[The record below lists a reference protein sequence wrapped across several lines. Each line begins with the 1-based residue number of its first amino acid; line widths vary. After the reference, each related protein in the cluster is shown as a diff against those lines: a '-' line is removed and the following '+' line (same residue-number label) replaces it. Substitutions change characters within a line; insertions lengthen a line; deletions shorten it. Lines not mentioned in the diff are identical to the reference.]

1 VHVPGI
7 RPAARATLASALV
20 LCGLV
25 AQPTAARAAITGSQ
39 ITTPS
44 DPSFFVAD
52 EDAATQFFAIA
63 GTTSG
68 GNPATDEIAIRC
80 YFGTKSVKLA
90 GPVPLNPDGSFAVL
104 LANLN
109 NVLDLTCRLRAVP
122 SGAAPADLTPF
133 AGPLIGVGERA
144 TSRVKGGPNNTKAY
158 DYVFDAQQK
167 AGAFDYASLG
177 TCGVNDGYL
186 YDPTFANTTVT
197 FACNAGL
204 LGGDTAVKPTR
215 SELQIDGANA
225 YAPAAAFA
233 VNSAAA
239 GLPAVTTSYTLDAAT
254 GDVAIHETD
263 PLVTCPSTAYPPT
276 AASCSKFTASGVT
289 DNRTISQDHD
299 GRISW
304 ISDVFTS
311 TDGKAHAL
319 DLLWD
324 NSQRFWGPSGNST
337 QLEYELPGQTAFA
350 KHAVGDAVALHG
362 APGRILV
369 RMSGAADGEV
379 STGQGAIVF
388 DRPASQARFTY
399 AQPTRSTFTLHQTG
413 TVPAG
418 ASTRFRFAYVQD
430 YHAATVASLAQTA
443 RAAFLNTVA
452 VARSGKG
459 RGKVTSAPGGISCG
473 KTCSHGYGYGTSL
486 TLKAKPAKGSRF
498 VRWSGACKG
507 AGRCRLVVGDPIKV
521 GATFALRPC
530 VVPNVL
536 GKPLRA
542 AKLAI
547 KRRFCSVG
555 KVTIAPSTL
564 VRGRVVSQRPK
575 PGQKLKQHARVDLV
589 VSGG

>member
-1 VHVPGI
+1 MHLPGM
-7 RPAARATLASALV
+7 RPAAGAALASALLV
-20 LCGLV
+20 VGLA
-25 AQPTAARAAITGSQ
+25 AQPTAAGAAIAASQ

-68 GNPATDEIAIRC
+68 GNPATDAIAIRC

-109 NVLDLTCRLRAVP
+109 DVLDLTCRLRAVP
-122 SGAAPADLTPF
+122 SGITPADLTPY
-133 AGPLIGVGERA
+133 AGPLIGVGERT
-144 TSRVKGGPNNTKAY
+144 TSRVKGGPNNKKAH

-167 AGAFDYASLG
+167 TGAYDYASLG

-197 FACNAGL
+197 FACDAGL
-204 LGGDTAVKPTR
+204 LGRDSTAKPTR

-233 VNSAAA
+233 VNPAAT
-239 GLPAVTTSYTLDAAT
+239 GLPAVTTTYTLDTAT
-254 GDVAIHETD
+254 GDVAIRESD
-263 PLVTCPSTAYPPT
+263 PLVKCPNATYPPG
-276 AASCSKFTASGVT
+276 AASCSSFAPTGVR
-289 DNRTISQDHD
+289 DNRTITQDHD

-304 ISDVFTS
+304 ITDVFTS
-311 TDGKAHAL
+311 NDGKAHAL

-337 QLEYELPGQTAFA
+337 QLEYALPGQNAFA
-350 KHAVGDAVALHG
+350 KHVARDAVALHG

-369 RMSGAADGEV
+369 RMSGAADGEM

-388 DRPASQARFTY
+388 DRPASQATFTY
-399 AQPTRSTFTLHQTG
+399 VQPTRSAFTLHQTG

-443 RAAFLNTVA
+443 RAAFLNPVA

-459 RGKVTSAPGGISCG
+459 KVTSSPGGISCG
-473 KTCSHGYGYGTSL
+473 KACSHGYGYGTSL

-498 VRWSGACKG
+498 VRWSGACTGTGKCKLAVGG
-507 AGRCRLVVGDPIKV
+507 AIKV
-521 GATFALRPC
+521 GATFAPRPC
-530 VVPNVL
+530 VVPNVV
-536 GKPLRA
+536 GKPLKA
-542 AKLAI
+542 AKLAL
-547 KRRFCSVG
+547 KKRFCSAG
-555 KVTIAPSTL
+555 KITLAPSTL
-564 VRGRVVSQRPK
+564 AKGHVVSQRPK
-575 PGQKLKQHARVDLV
+575 PGKKLQQHARIDLV

>member
-1 VHVPGI
+1 MHVPWI
-7 RPAARATLASALV
+7 RSAAGAALASALV
-20 LCGLV
+20 FGGLV
-25 AQPTAARAAITGSQ
+25 AAPTAARAAITGSR

-52 EDAATQFFAIA
+52 EDAATQSFAIA

-68 GNPATDEIAIRC
+68 GNPATDAVTIRC

-90 GPVPLNPDGSFAVL
+90 GPVPLNADGSFAVL

-109 NVLDLTCRLRAVP
+109 DVLDLTCRLRAVP
-122 SGAAPADLTPF
+122 SGTAPADPTPY

-144 TSRVKGGPNNTKAY
+144 TSRVKGGPNNKKAY

-167 AGAFDYASLG
+167 TGAFDYASLG
-177 TCGVNDGYL
+177 TCGVDDGYL

-204 LGGDTAVKPTR
+204 LGRESAAKPAR
-215 SELQIDGANA
+215 SELRIDGANA

-233 VNSAAA
+233 VNPAAT
-239 GLPAVTTSYTLDAAT
+239 GLPTVTTSYTLDAAT
-254 GDVAIHETD
+254 GEVAIHETD
-263 PLVTCPSTAYPPT
+263 PLVACPGAAYPPT
-276 AASCSKFTASGVT
+276 TASCSSFTPTGVT
-289 DNRTISQDHD
+289 DTRTITQDHD

-337 QLEYELPGQTAFA
+337 QLEYELPGQNAFA
-350 KHAVGDAVALHG
+350 KHVAGDAVALQG

-369 RMSGAADGEV
+369 RMSGAADGEM

-388 DRPASQARFTY
+388 DRPASQATFTSV
-399 AQPTRSTFTLHQTG
+399 QPTRSTFTLHQTG

-430 YHAATVASLAQTA
+430 YHAATVASLARTA
-443 RAAFLNTVA
+443 RAAFLVTA
-452 VARSGKG
+452 AIARSGKG
-459 RGKVTSAPGGISCG
+459 KGKVTSSPRGISCG
-473 KTCSHGYGYGTSL
+473 KVCSHGYGYGTSL
-486 TLKAKPAKGSRF
+486 TLQAKPAKGSRF
-498 VRWSGACKG
+498 VRWSGACKRTG
-507 AGRCRLVVGDPIKV
+507 KCRLVVGAEVKV
-521 GATFALRPC
+521 GAVFALRPC
-530 VVPNVL
+530 VVPNVV
-536 GKPLRA
+536 GRPLKA
-542 AKLAI
+542 AKLAVR
-547 KRRFCSVG
+547 RRFCSVG
-555 KVTIAPSTL
+555 KITTAPSTL
-564 VRGRVVSQRPK
+564 ARGHVVSQKPK
-575 PGQKLKQHARVDLV
+575 PGKRSKQHARIDLV
-589 VSGG
+589 VSEG

>member
-1 VHVPGI
+1 MHFSGI
-7 RPAARATLASALV
+7 RPAAGAALASALV
-20 LCGLV
+20 FGSLV
-25 AQPTAARAAITGSQ
+25 ATPTAARAAITGSQ

-68 GNPATDEIAIRC
+68 GNPTTDTIAIRC
-80 YFGTKSVKLA
+80 YFGTKSVKVA

-109 NVLDLTCRLRAVP
+109 NVLNLTCRLRAVP
-122 SGAAPADLTPF
+122 AGTAPADLTPY
-133 AGPLIGVGERA
+133 AGPLIGVGERT
-144 TSRVKGGPNNTKAY
+144 TSRIKGGPNNKTAY

-167 AGAFDYASLG
+167 TGAFDYASLG
-177 TCGVNDGYL
+177 TCGVDDGYL

-204 LGGDTAVKPTR
+204 LGGESATKPTR
-215 SELQIDGANA
+215 SELQTDGANA
-225 YAPAAAFA
+225 YAPATAFA
-233 VNSAAA
+233 VNSAAT
-239 GLPAVTTSYTLDAAT
+239 GLPAVTTTYTLDAAT
-254 GDVAIHETD
+254 GDITIRESD
-263 PLVTCPSTAYPPT
+263 PLVKCPSATYPPA
-276 AASCSKFTASGVT
+276 AASCSSFAPTGVT

-304 ISDVFTS
+304 ITDVFTS

-337 QLEYELPGQTAFA
+337 QLEYELPGQNAFA
-350 KHAVGDAVALHG
+350 KHVAGDAVALHG

-369 RMSGAADGEV
+369 RMSGAADGAM

-388 DRPASQARFTY
+388 DRPASQAKFTY
-399 AQPTRSTFTLHQTG
+399 VQPTRSAFTLHQTG

-418 ASTRFRFAYVQD
+418 GSTRFRFAYVQD

-443 RAAFLNTVA
+443 RAAFLNPVTVG
-452 VARSGKG
+452 RSGKG
-459 RGKVTSAPGGISCG
+459 KGKVTSSPRGISCG
-473 KTCSHGYGYGTSL
+473 KACSHGYGYGTSL

-498 VRWSGACKG
+498 VRWTGACTGTGK
-507 AGRCRLVVGDPIKV
+507 CRLVVGDQVKV

-530 VVPNVL
+530 VVPNVV
-536 GKPLRA
+536 GEPLKA

-555 KVTIAPSTL
+555 KIRPALSTL
-564 VRGRVVSQRPK
+564 ATRHVVSQRPN
-575 PGQKLKQHARVDLV
+575 PGKRLQQHAKIDLV
-589 VSGG
+589 VREG

>member
-1 VHVPGI
+1 VRFPGI
-7 RPAARATLASALV
+7 RLAAGAALASALV
-20 LCGLV
+20 FGGLV

-63 GTTSG
+63 GTTTG
-68 GNPATDEIAIRC
+68 GNPAADAVAIRC

-90 GPVPLNPDGSFAVL
+90 GPVPLNADGSFAVL
-104 LANLN
+104 LVNLN
-109 NVLDLTCRLRAVP
+109 DVLDLTCRLRAVP
-122 SGAAPADLTPF
+122 SGTAPADLTPY

-144 TSRVKGGPNNTKAY
+144 TSRVKGGPNEKAY

-167 AGAFDYASLG
+167 TGAFDYASLG
-177 TCGVNDGYL
+177 TCGINDGYL
-186 YDPTFANTTVT
+186 YDPTLANTTVT

-204 LGGDTAVKPTR
+204 LGGDSAVKPTR
-215 SELQIDGANA
+215 SELEIDGENA

-233 VNSAAA
+233 VNSAAT
-239 GLPAVTTSYTLDAAT
+239 GLPAVTTTYTLDAST
-254 GDVAIHETD
+254 GDVAIHESD
-263 PLVTCPSTAYPPT
+263 PLVKCPSATYPPT
-276 AASCSKFTASGVT
+276 AASCSSFTPTGVT
-289 DNRTISQDHD
+289 DNRTITQDHD

-337 QLEYELPGQTAFA
+337 QLEYKLPGQNAFA
-350 KHAVGDAVALHG
+350 KHVAGDAVALHG

-369 RMSGAADGEV
+369 RMSGAADGEM

-388 DRPASQARFTY
+388 DRPASQAKFTY
-399 AQPTRSTFTLHQTG
+399 VQPTRSAFTLHQIG

-430 YHAATVASLAQTA
+430 YHAAAVASLAQTA
-443 RAAFLNTVA
+443 RAAFLNPVT

-459 RGKVTSAPGGISCG
+459 NGKVTSSPGGISCG
-473 KTCSHGYGYGTSL
+473 KACSHGYGYGTSL
-486 TLKAKPAKGSRF
+486 TLQAKPAKGSRF

-507 AGRCRLVVGDPIKV
+507 TGRCTLAVGDAVKV
-521 GATFALRPC
+521 GATFALRRC
-530 VVPNVL
+530 VVPNVV
-536 GKPLRA
+536 GKPLEA
-542 AKLAI
+542 ARLAI
-547 KRRFCSVG
+547 KRRFCSAG
-555 KVTIAPSTL
+555 KITVAPSTL
-564 VRGRVVSQRPK
+564 ARGHVVSQRPK
-575 PGQKLKQHARVDLV
+575 PGKKLQQHAKIDLV
-589 VSGG
+589 VSEG

>member
-1 VHVPGI
+1 VHVSGI
-7 RPAARATLASALV
+7 RAAAGAALASAFV
-20 LCGLV
+20 FGGLV

-52 EDAATQFFAIA
+52 EDAATQSFAVA

-68 GNPATDEIAIRC
+68 GNPTDAIAIRC

-90 GPVPLNPDGSFAVL
+90 GPVPLNSDGSFAVL

-109 NVLDLTCRLRAVP
+109 DVLDLTCRLRAVP
-122 SGAAPADLTPF
+122 SGTSPADLTPY
-133 AGPLIGVGERA
+133 AGPLIGVGERT
-144 TSRVKGGPNNTKAY
+144 TSRIKGGPNDKKAY

-167 AGAFDYASLG
+167 TGAFDYASLG
-177 TCGVNDGYL
+177 TCGVDDGYL

-204 LGGDTAVKPTR
+204 LGGESATKPTR

-225 YAPAAAFA
+225 YAPASAFA
-233 VNSAAA
+233 VNPAAT
-239 GLPAVTTSYTLDAAT
+239 GLPAVTTAYTLDAAT
-254 GDVAIHETD
+254 GDVAIRESD
-263 PLVTCPSTAYPPT
+263 PLVECSSATYPPT
-276 AASCSKFTASGVT
+276 AASCSSFVPTGVT
-289 DNRTISQDHD
+289 DNRTITQDHD

-324 NSQRFWGPSGNST
+324 NSQRFWGPSGNSA
-337 QLEYELPGQTAFA
+337 QLEYELPGQNAFA
-350 KHAVGDAVALHG
+350 KHVAGDAVALHG

-369 RMSGAADGEV
+369 RMSGAADGETA
-379 STGQGAIVF
+379 TGQGAIVF
-388 DRPASQARFTY
+388 DRPASQATFTY
-399 AQPTRSTFTLHQTG
+399 VQPTRSAFTLHQTG

-443 RAAFLNTVA
+443 RAAFLNPVA
-452 VARSGKG
+452 VSRSGKG
-459 RGKVTSAPGGISCG
+459 KGKVTSSPRGISCG
-473 KTCSHGYGYGTSL
+473 KACSHGYGYGTSL
-486 TLKAKPAKGSRF
+486 TLQAKPAKGSRF

-507 AGRCRLVVGDPIKV
+507 TGKCRLVIGDKANV
-521 GATFALRPC
+521 GATFAFRPC
-530 VVPNVL
+530 VVPNVV
-536 GKPLRA
+536 GKQLEA

-547 KRRFCSVG
+547 RRRFCSVG
-555 KVTIAPSTL
+555 RITMAPSTL
-564 VRGRVVSQRPK
+564 AKGHVVSQRPR
-575 PGQKLKQHARVDLV
+575 PGKKLQQHARIDLV
-589 VSGG
+589 VGEG

>member
-1 VHVPGI
+1 MQFPGI
-7 RPAARATLASALV
+7 RPTAGAALASALV
-20 LCGLV
+20 FGGLV

-39 ITTPS
+39 ITSPS

-68 GNPATDEIAIRC
+68 GNPATDAIVIRC
-80 YFGTKSVKLA
+80 YFGSKSVKLA

-122 SGAAPADLTPF
+122 SGTAPADLTPY

-144 TSRVKGGPNNTKAY
+144 TSRVKGGTNNKKAY

-167 AGAFDYASLG
+167 TGAFDYASLG

-204 LGGDTAVKPTR
+204 LGGDSAAKPTR

-233 VNSAAA
+233 VNSAAT
-239 GLPAVTTSYTLDAAT
+239 GLPAVTTTYTLDAAT
-254 GDVAIHETD
+254 GDVAIRETD
-263 PLVTCPSTAYPPT
+263 PLVECPSAAYPPT
-276 AASCSKFTASGVT
+276 AASCSSFTPSGVT
-289 DNRTISQDHD
+289 DTRTITQDHD

-304 ISDVFTS
+304 ITDVFTS

-337 QLEYELPGQTAFA
+337 QLEYELPGQNAFA
-350 KHAVGDAVALHG
+350 KHVAGDAVALHG

-369 RMSGAADGEV
+369 RMSGAADGEM

-388 DRPASQARFTY
+388 DRPASQAKFTY
-399 AQPTRSTFTLHQTG
+399 VQPTRSAFTLHQTG

-430 YHAATVASLAQTA
+430 YHAGTIASLAQTA
-443 RAAFLNTVA
+443 RAAFLNLVA

-459 RGKVTSAPGGISCG
+459 RGKVTSSPRGISCG
-473 KTCSHGYGYGTSL
+473 KACSHGYGYGTSL

-507 AGRCRLVVGDPIKV
+507 TGKCRLAVEDAVKV
-521 GATFALRPC
+521 GATFALRAC
-530 VVPNVL
+530 VVPNVV
-536 GKPLRA
+536 GKPLKV
-542 AKLAI
+542 AKISI

-555 KVTIAPSTL
+555 KITPAPSTL
-564 VRGRVVSQRPK
+564 AGGHVVSQRPK
-575 PGQKLKQHARVDLV
+575 PGKKLRQRARVDLV

>member
-1 VHVPGI
+1 MQFPGI
-7 RPAARATLASALV
+7 RPTAGAALASALV
-20 LCGLV
+20 FGGLV

-39 ITTPS
+39 ITSPS

-68 GNPATDEIAIRC
+68 GNPATDAIVIRC
-80 YFGTKSVKLA
+80 YFGSKSVKLA

-122 SGAAPADLTPF
+122 SGTAPADLTPY

-144 TSRVKGGPNNTKAY
+144 TSRVKGGTNNKKAY

-167 AGAFDYASLG
+167 TGAFDYASLG

-204 LGGDTAVKPTR
+204 LGGDSAAKPTR

-233 VNSAAA
+233 VNSAAT
-239 GLPAVTTSYTLDAAT
+239 GLPAVTTTYTLDAAT
-254 GDVAIHETD
+254 GDVAIRETD
-263 PLVTCPSTAYPPT
+263 SLVECPSAAYPPT
-276 AASCSKFTASGVT
+276 AASCSSFTPSGVT
-289 DNRTISQDHD
+289 DTRTITQDHD

-304 ISDVFTS
+304 ITDVFTS

-337 QLEYELPGQTAFA
+337 QLEYELPGQNAFA
-350 KHAVGDAVALHG
+350 KHVAGDAVALHG

-369 RMSGAADGEV
+369 RMSGAADGEM

-388 DRPASQARFTY
+388 DRPASQAKFTY
-399 AQPTRSTFTLHQTG
+399 VQPTRSAFTLHQTG

-430 YHAATVASLAQTA
+430 YHAGTIASLAQTA
-443 RAAFLNTVA
+443 RAAFLNLVA

-459 RGKVTSAPGGISCG
+459 RGKVTSSPRGISCG
-473 KTCSHGYGYGTSL
+473 KACSHGYGYGTSL

-507 AGRCRLVVGDPIKV
+507 TGKCRLAVDDAVKV
-521 GATFALRPC
+521 GATFALRAC
-530 VVPNVL
+530 VVPNVV
-536 GKPLRA
+536 GKPLKV
-542 AKLAI
+542 AKISI

-555 KVTIAPSTL
+555 KITPAPSTL
-564 VRGRVVSQRPK
+564 AGEHVVSQRPK
-575 PGQKLKQHARVDLV
+575 PGKKLRQRARVDLV

>member
-1 VHVPGI
+1 MRVSGI
-7 RPAARATLASALV
+7 RVAAGAALASAFV
-20 LCGLV
+20 FGGLV

-52 EDAATQFFAIA
+52 EDAATQSFAIA

-68 GNPATDEIAIRC
+68 GNPTDAVAIRC

-90 GPVPLNPDGSFAVL
+90 GPVPLNSDGSFAVL

-109 NVLDLTCRLRAVP
+109 DVLDLTCRLRAVP
-122 SGAAPADLTPF
+122 SGTSPADLTPY
-133 AGPLIGVGERA
+133 AGPLIGVGERT
-144 TSRVKGGPNNTKAY
+144 TSRIKGGPNDKKAY

-167 AGAFDYASLG
+167 TGAFDYASLG
-177 TCGVNDGYL
+177 TCGVDDGYL

-204 LGGDTAVKPTR
+204 LGGESATKPTR
-215 SELQIDGANA
+215 SELRIDGANA
-225 YAPAAAFA
+225 YAPASAFA
-233 VNSAAA
+233 VNPAAT
-239 GLPAVTTSYTLDAAT
+239 GLPAVTTAYTLDAAT
-254 GDVAIHETD
+254 GDVAIRESD
-263 PLVTCPSTAYPPT
+263 PLVECSSATYPPT
-276 AASCSKFTASGVT
+276 AASCSSFVPTGVT
-289 DNRTISQDHD
+289 DNRTITQDHD

-324 NSQRFWGPSGNST
+324 NSQRFWGPSGNSA
-337 QLEYELPGQTAFA
+337 QLEYELPGQNAFA
-350 KHAVGDAVALHG
+350 KHVAGDAVALHG

-369 RMSGAADGEV
+369 RMSGAADGETA
-379 STGQGAIVF
+379 TGQGAIVF
-388 DRPASQARFTY
+388 DRPASQATFTY
-399 AQPTRSTFTLHQTG
+399 VQPTRSAFTLHQTG

-443 RAAFLNTVA
+443 RAAFLNPVA
-452 VARSGKG
+452 VSRSGKG
-459 RGKVTSAPGGISCG
+459 KGKVTSSPRGISCG
-473 KTCSHGYGYGTSL
+473 KACSHGYGYGTSL
-486 TLKAKPAKGSRF
+486 TLQAKPAKGSRF

-507 AGRCRLVVGDPIKV
+507 TGKCRLVIGDKANV
-521 GATFALRPC
+521 GATFAFRPC
-530 VVPNVL
+530 VVPNVV
-536 GKPLRA
+536 GKQLEA

-547 KRRFCSVG
+547 RRRFCSVG
-555 KVTIAPSTL
+555 RITMAPSTL
-564 VRGRVVSQRPK
+564 AKGHVVSQRPR
-575 PGQKLKQHARVDLV
+575 PGKKLQQHARIDLV
-589 VSGG
+589 VGEG

>member
-1 VHVPGI
+1 VHLPGI
-7 RPAARATLASALV
+7 RLTAGAALAGALV
-20 LCGLV
+20 LGALA
-25 AQPTAARAAITGSQ
+25 AQPTAARGAITASR

-52 EDAATQFFAIA
+52 EDAATQSFAIA

-68 GNPATDEIAIRC
+68 GDPATDAVTIRC

-109 NVLDLTCRLRAVP
+109 DVLDLTCRLRAIP
-122 SGAAPADLTPF
+122 SGTSPTDLTPY
-133 AGPLIGVGERA
+133 AGPLIGVGERT
-144 TSRVKGGPNNTKAY
+144 TSRIKGGPNDKKAY

-197 FACNAGL
+197 FACNAAL
-204 LGGDTAVKPTR
+204 LGGESPSKPIR

-239 GLPAVTTSYTLDAAT
+239 GLPAVTTSYTVDAAT
-254 GDVAIHETD
+254 GDVAIRESD
-263 PLVTCPSTAYPPT
+263 PLVKCPSAAYPPT
-276 AASCSKFTASGVT
+276 AASCSTFAPTGVT
-289 DNRTISQDHD
+289 DHRTITQDHD

-337 QLEYELPGQTAFA
+337 QLEYELPGQKAFA
-350 KHAVGDAVALHG
+350 KHLADDAAALHG

-369 RMSGAADGEV
+369 RMSGAADGEM

-388 DRPASQARFTY
+388 DRPASEAKFTY
-399 AQPTRSTFTLHQTG
+399 VQPTRSGFTLHQTG
-413 TVPAG
+413 TVPPV

-430 YHAATVASLAQTA
+430 YQAATVASLAQTA
-443 RAAFLNTVA
+443 RAAFLSPVA
-452 VARSGKG
+452 VTRLGKG
-459 RGKVTSAPGGISCG
+459 RGKVTSSPGGISCG
-473 KTCSHGYGYGTSL
+473 RACSHGYGYGTSL
-486 TLKAKPAKGSRF
+486 TLHAKPAKGSRF
-498 VRWSGACKG
+498 VRWTGACTGMVK
-507 AGRCRLVVGDPIKV
+507 CRILVGDRVKV

-530 VVPNVL
+530 VVPSVV
-536 GKPLRA
+536 GKPLTVAR
-542 AKLAI
+542 LAI
-547 KRRFCSVG
+547 TRRFCSVG
-555 KVTIAPSTL
+555 KITL
-564 VRGRVVSQRPK
+564 VPARLAKGHVVSQRPG
-575 PGQKLKQHARVDLV
+575 PGKQLKQHARIDLV
-589 VSGG
+589 VGEG

>member
-1 VHVPGI
+1 MHFPGI
-7 RPAARATLASALV
+7 RLAAGTALAGALV
-20 LCGLV
+20 FGGLV

-68 GNPATDEIAIRC
+68 GNPANDAVTIRC

-122 SGAAPADLTPF
+122 SGTAPADLTPY

-144 TSRVKGGPNNTKAY
+144 TSRVKGGPNNKKAY
-158 DYVFDAQQK
+158 DYVFDAQQR

-186 YDPTFANTTVT
+186 YGPTLANTAVT

-204 LGGDTAVKPTR
+204 LGGDAAAKPAR

-233 VNSAAA
+233 VNSAAT
-239 GLPAVTTSYTLDAAT
+239 GLPAVTTTYTLDAAT

-263 PLVTCPSTAYPPT
+263 PLVKCPNATYPPT
-276 AASCSKFTASGVT
+276 PASCSSFTPSGVT
-289 DNRTISQDHD
+289 DSRTITQNHD

-304 ISDVFTS
+304 ITDVFTS
-311 TDGKAHAL
+311 TDGKAHGL

-350 KHAVGDAVALHG
+350 KHVAGDAVALHG

-369 RMSGAADGEV
+369 RMSGAADGEP

-388 DRPASQARFTY
+388 DRPASQAKFTY
-399 AQPTRSTFTLHQTG
+399 VQPTRSAFTLHQTG

-418 ASTRFRFAYVQD
+418 ASTRFRVAYVQD
-430 YHAATVASLAQTA
+430 YHAAAVASLAQTA
-443 RAAFLNTVA
+443 RATFLNTVA

-459 RGKVTSAPGGISCG
+459 KGKVTSSPGGISCG
-473 KTCSHGYGYGTSL
+473 KACSHGYGYGTSL
-486 TLKAKPAKGSRF
+486 TLQAKPAKGSRF

-507 AGRCRLVVGDPIKV
+507 TGKCRLVIGDEVKV
-521 GATFALRPC
+521 GAAFALRPC
-530 VVPNVL
+530 VAPNVI
-536 GKPLRA
+536 GKALRA

-547 KRRFCSVG
+547 RRRFCSVG
-555 KVTIAPSTL
+555 KITMARSTL
-564 VRGRVVSQRPK
+564 ARGHVVSQRPK
-575 PGQKLKQHARVDLV
+575 PGTKRKQHARIGLV
-589 VSGG
+589 VSEG

>member
-1 VHVPGI
+1 MHLPRI
-7 RPAARATLASALV
+7 RLAVGAALASALV
-20 LCGLV
+20 LGGLV

-68 GNPATDEIAIRC
+68 GDPTTDTVAIRC

-109 NVLDLTCRLRAVP
+109 DVLDLTCRLRAVP
-122 SGAAPADLTPF
+122 SGTSPADLTPY
-133 AGPLIGVGERA
+133 AGPVIGVGERT
-144 TSRVKGGPNNTKAY
+144 TSRVKGGPNNKKAY

-167 AGAFDYASLG
+167 TGAFDYASLG

-197 FACNAGL
+197 FACNAAL
-204 LGGDTAVKPTR
+204 LGGESATRPTR
-215 SELQIDGANA
+215 SEIQIDGVNT
-225 YAPAAAFA
+225 YAPAAAFGI
-233 VNSAAA
+233 NPAAA
-239 GLPAVTTSYTLDAAT
+239 GLPAVTTTYTLDATT
-254 GDVAIHETD
+254 GNVAIRESD
-263 PLVTCPSTAYPPT
+263 PLVKCRSATYPPT
-276 AASCSKFTASGVT
+276 AASCSTFAPTGVT
-289 DNRTISQDHD
+289 DNRTITQDHD
-299 GRISW
+299 GRIGW
-304 ISDVFTS
+304 ISDLFTS

-324 NSQRFWGPSGNST
+324 NSQRFWGPSGNSA
-337 QLEYELPGQTAFA
+337 QLEYELPGETAFA
-350 KHAVGDAVALHG
+350 KHVAGEAVALHG
-362 APGRILV
+362 APGRILI
-369 RMSGAADGEV
+369 RMGGAADGET

-388 DRPASQARFTY
+388 DRPASQAKFTY
-399 AQPTRSTFTLHQTG
+399 AQPTRSAFTLHQTG

-430 YHAATVASLAQTA
+430 YHAATVVSLARTA
-443 RAAFLNTVA
+443 RAAFLSPVA
-452 VARSGKG
+452 VSRSGKG
-459 RGKVTSAPGGISCG
+459 KGRVTSSPRGISCG
-473 KTCSHGYGYGTSL
+473 KACSHGYGYGTSL
-486 TLKAKPAKGSRF
+486 TLKAKPANGSRF
-498 VRWSGACKG
+498 VRWSGACTG
-507 AGRCRLVVGDPIKV
+507 TSTCRIAVGDEVKV

-530 VVPNVL
+530 VVPNVV
-536 GKPLRA
+536 GKPLDA

-555 KVTIAPSTL
+555 KITMAPSTL
-564 VRGRVVSQRPK
+564 AKGHVVSQRPK
-575 PGQKLKQHARVDLV
+575 AGKTLRQRARIDVV
-589 VSGG
+589 VSEG

>member
-1 VHVPGI
+1 MHFSGI
-7 RPAARATLASALV
+7 RPAAGAALASALV
-20 LCGLV
+20 FGGLV
-25 AQPTAARAAITGSQ
+25 ATPTAARASITGSQ

-68 GNPATDEIAIRC
+68 GNPTTDTIAIRC
-80 YFGTKSVKLA
+80 YFGTKSVKVA

-109 NVLDLTCRLRAVP
+109 NVLNLTCRLRAVP
-122 SGAAPADLTPF
+122 AGTAPADLTPY
-133 AGPLIGVGERA
+133 AGPLIGVGERT
-144 TSRVKGGPNNTKAY
+144 TSRIKGGPNNKTAY

-167 AGAFDYASLG
+167 TGAFDYASLG
-177 TCGVNDGYL
+177 TCGVDDGYL

-204 LGGDTAVKPTR
+204 LGGESATKPTR
-215 SELQIDGANA
+215 SELQTDGANA
-225 YAPAAAFA
+225 YAPATAFA
-233 VNSAAA
+233 VNSAAT
-239 GLPAVTTSYTLDAAT
+239 GLPAVTTTYTLDAAT
-254 GDVAIHETD
+254 GDITIRESD
-263 PLVTCPSTAYPPT
+263 PLVKCPSATYPPA
-276 AASCSKFTASGVT
+276 AASCSSFAPTGVT

-304 ISDVFTS
+304 ITDVFTS

-337 QLEYELPGQTAFA
+337 QLEYELPGQNAFA
-350 KHAVGDAVALHG
+350 KHVAGDAVALHG

-369 RMSGAADGEV
+369 RMSGAADGAM

-388 DRPASQARFTY
+388 DRPASQAKFTY
-399 AQPTRSTFTLHQTG
+399 VQPTRSAFTLHQTG

-418 ASTRFRFAYVQD
+418 GSTRFRFAYVQD

-443 RAAFLNTVA
+443 RAAFLSPVTVG
-452 VARSGKG
+452 RSGKG
-459 RGKVTSAPGGISCG
+459 KGKVTSSPRGISCG
-473 KTCSHGYGYGTSL
+473 KACSHGYGYGTSL

-498 VRWSGACKG
+498 VRWTGACTGTGK
-507 AGRCRLVVGDPIKV
+507 CRLVVGDQVKV

-530 VVPNVL
+530 VVPNVV
-536 GKPLRA
+536 GEPLKA

-555 KVTIAPSTL
+555 KIRPALSTL
-564 VRGRVVSQRPK
+564 ATRHVVSQRPN
-575 PGQKLKQHARVDLV
+575 PGKRLQQHAKIDLV
-589 VSGG
+589 VREG

>member
-1 VHVPGI
+1 MQFPGI
-7 RPAARATLASALV
+7 RPTAGAALASALV
-20 LCGLV
+20 FGGLV

-39 ITTPS
+39 ITSPS

-68 GNPATDEIAIRC
+68 GNPATDAIVIRC
-80 YFGTKSVKLA
+80 YFGSKSVKLA

-122 SGAAPADLTPF
+122 SGTAPADLTPY

-144 TSRVKGGPNNTKAY
+144 TSRVKGGTNNKKAY

-167 AGAFDYASLG
+167 TGAFDYASLG

-204 LGGDTAVKPTR
+204 LGGDSAAKPTR

-233 VNSAAA
+233 VNSAAT
-239 GLPAVTTSYTLDAAT
+239 GLPAVTTTYTLDAAT
-254 GDVAIHETD
+254 GDVAIRETD
-263 PLVTCPSTAYPPT
+263 PLVECPSAAYPPT
-276 AASCSKFTASGVT
+276 AASCSSFTPSGVT
-289 DNRTISQDHD
+289 DTRTITQDHD

-304 ISDVFTS
+304 ITDVFTS

-337 QLEYELPGQTAFA
+337 QLEYELPGQNAFA
-350 KHAVGDAVALHG
+350 KHVAGDAVALHG

-369 RMSGAADGEV
+369 RMSGAADGEM

-388 DRPASQARFTY
+388 DRPASQAKFTY
-399 AQPTRSTFTLHQTG
+399 VQPTRSAFTLHQTG

-430 YHAATVASLAQTA
+430 YHAGTIASLAQTA
-443 RAAFLNTVA
+443 RAAFLNLVA

-459 RGKVTSAPGGISCG
+459 RGKVTSSPRGISCG
-473 KTCSHGYGYGTSL
+473 KACSHGYGYGTSL

-507 AGRCRLVVGDPIKV
+507 TGKCRLAVEDAVKV
-521 GATFALRPC
+521 GATFALRAC
-530 VVPNVL
+530 VVPNVV
-536 GKPLRA
+536 GKPLKV
-542 AKLAI
+542 AKISI

-555 KVTIAPSTL
+555 KITPAPSTL
-564 VRGRVVSQRPK
+564 AGEHVVSQRPK
-575 PGQKLKQHARVDLV
+575 PGKKLRQRARVDLV

>member
-1 VHVPGI
+1 MHFPGI
-7 RPAARATLASALV
+7 RLAAGAAFASALV
-20 LCGLV
+20 FGGLV

-39 ITTPS
+39 ITSPS

-68 GNPATDEIAIRC
+68 GNPATDAVTIRC

-109 NVLDLTCRLRAVP
+109 DVLDLTCRLRAVP
-122 SGAAPADLTPF
+122 SGTSPADLTPY

-144 TSRVKGGPNNTKAY
+144 TSRVKGGPNDKKAY

-186 YDPTFANTTVT
+186 FDPTFANTTVT

-204 LGGDTAVKPTR
+204 LGGESASKPTR

-233 VNSAAA
+233 VNPAAT
-239 GLPAVTTSYTLDAAT
+239 GLPAVTTAYTLDAAT
-254 GDVAIHETD
+254 GDVALRESD
-263 PLVTCPSTAYPPT
+263 PLVKCPSATYPPT
-276 AASCSKFTASGVT
+276 AASCSSFAPTGVT
-289 DNRTISQDHD
+289 DNRTITQDHD
-299 GRISW
+299 GRVSW
-304 ISDVFTS
+304 ITDVFTS
-311 TDGKAHAL
+311 TDGKAHTL

-324 NSQRFWGPSGNST
+324 NSQRFWGPTGSSA

-350 KHAVGDAVALHG
+350 KHAAGDTVALHD

-369 RMSGAADGEV
+369 RMSGAADGEMT
-379 STGQGAIVF
+379 TGQGAIVF
-388 DRPASQARFTY
+388 DRPVSQAKFSY
-399 AQPTRSTFTLHQTG
+399 VQPTRSAFTLHQTG

-430 YHAATVASLAQTA
+430 YHTATVASLAQTA
-443 RAAFLNTVA
+443 RAAFLNPVA
-452 VARSGKG
+452 VSRSGRGKG
-459 RGKVTSAPGGISCG
+459 RVTSAPRGISCG
-473 KTCSHGYGYGTSL
+473 KACSHGYGYGTSL
-486 TLKAKPAKGSRF
+486 TLQAKPAKGSRF
-498 VRWSGACKG
+498 VRWTGACTGTGK
-507 AGRCRLVVGDPIKV
+507 CRLVVGDRV
-521 GATFALRPC
+521 NVSATFALRPC
-530 VVPNVL
+530 VVPNVV
-536 GKPLRA
+536 GKPLRT

-547 KRRFCSVG
+547 RKRFCSVG
-555 KVTIAPSTL
+555 KIQTVTSSVARGAVILQKPEPGKR
-564 VRGRVVSQRPK
+564 VR
-575 PGQKLKQHARVDLV
+575 QHAKIDLV
-589 VSGG
+589 VSSG